1 MGGQKHFGIIFQPER
16 FGIILRLW
24 LLLLRETEMSLTIWR
39 WCRARVII
47 LIVLVSSCAYGC
59 CFFAAKSTTDLH
71 TGVGVWV
78 VGGACVC
85 VGGVGVA
92 VSWVRVGRSCNSD

>member
-1 MGGQKHFGIIFQPER
+1 
-16 FGIILRLW
+16 
-24 LLLLRETEMSLTIWR
+24 MSLNLDEVAGKISLS
-39 WCRARVII
+39 A
-47 LIVLVSSCAYGC
+47 LVSSCAYGR

-78 VGGACVC
+78 GGGACVC
-85 VGGVGVA
+85 VWGGGVA

>member
-1 MGGQKHFGIIFQPER
+1 
-16 FGIILRLW
+16 
-24 LLLLRETEMSLTIWR
+24 MSLSD
-39 WCRARVII
+39 
-47 LIVLVSSCAYGC
+47 LVSSCSYGR

-78 VGGACVC
+78 GGGACV
-85 VGGVGVA
+85 GGGGGGGVA